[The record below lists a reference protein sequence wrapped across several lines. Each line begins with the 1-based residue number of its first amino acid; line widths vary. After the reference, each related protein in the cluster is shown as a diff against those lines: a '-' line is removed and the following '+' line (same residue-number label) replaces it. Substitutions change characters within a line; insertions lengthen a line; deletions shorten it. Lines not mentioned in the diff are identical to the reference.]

1 MNRLIAYSAA
11 LALALGASAARA
23 GEVSASLG
31 VFTLARGLDLQLGYR
46 ADGSPWQ
53 LGYRFVRWTET
64 FEFRGTELTDTTTTM
79 TGPLV
84 NYLFSPGAQRSW
96 YVGAALY
103 KWSQEEE
110 SLRTGTTGKDS
121 RVAPF
126 FGGGYRGVLGGRW
139 YFNLGLYL
147 SPSKLTTRT
156 ADSMEEKTGA
166 DVQVQLGIAF

>member
-1 MNRLIAYSAA
+1 MSRFIACSAA
-11 LALALGASAARA
+11 LALALGSCAARA

-31 VFTLARGLDLQLGYR
+31 IFTLSRGLDVQVGYR
-46 ADGSPWQ
+46 ADGSPWE

-64 FEFRGTELTDTTTTM
+64 FEFRGAELTDTTTTK

-103 KWSQEEE
+103 KWSQKEE
-110 SLRTGTTGKDS
+110 SLRTGTTGEDS

-126 FGGGYRGVLGGRW
+126 FGGGYRGAFLGRS
-139 YFNLGLYL
+139 YFNLGAYL
-147 SPSKLTTRT
+147 SPTKLTTRT
-156 ADSMEEKTGA
+156 ADSMEETTGA
-166 DVQVQLGIAF
+166 DLQVQLGITF